1 MVALPLFDVI
11 LASDESPERA
21 RGFAA
26 QVVRASL
33 SDLGQIEK
41 LDENLMPEGSSLF
54 DRQKAVL
61 LRGMYEEWARQTE
74 GVLYRLGRLEKRSI
88 LVEGAGEL
96 RDGYGRT
103 RAMLSVSP
111 EQVEAAERDLEAG
124 KVTPLEEV
132 RRELQL
138 GAR

>member
-26 QVVRASL
+26 QVVRAAIVEL
-33 SDLGQIEK
+33 DQVEK
-41 LDENLMPEGSSLF
+41 LDENLMPEGSSRYN
-54 DRQKAVL
+54 RQTAVL
-61 LRGMYEEWARQTE
+61 LRGIYEEWAHQAE
-74 GVLYRLGRLEKRSI
+74 GLLYRLGRLEKRSI
-88 LVEGAGEL
+88 VVEGAGEL
-96 RDGYGRT
+96 RDAYGRT

-111 EQVEAAERDLEAG
+111 EQLEAAQQDLEAG
-124 KVTPLEEV
+124 RVTPLEEV
-132 RRELQL
+132 RRELHL